1 MRNAKVLFKNE
12 EAGTLTQH
20 DDGSF
25 SFRYHNEWVT
35 DKNKQSISVTLPK
48 IDGEFNS
55 KFLFPFFYNMLP
67 EGSNKQ
73 VACRLNRFDQ
83 DDYFGLLMA
92 TAKNDSIG
100 AVRVVKIIDNG
111 QLTMDNG

>member
-1 MRNAKVLFKNE
+1 MRKAKILFRDE
-12 EAGTLTQH
+12 EAGVLTQH

-25 SFRYHNEWVT
+25 TFAYDQAWISNS
-35 DKNKQSISVTLPK
+35 NKPDVSLTLPK
-48 IDGEFNS
+48 TAKKFHS

-73 VACRLNRFDQ
+73 MVCKLNKIDH
-83 DDYFGLLMA
+83 DDYFGILLT

-100 AVRVVKIIDNG
+100 AVRIVKIE
-111 QLTMDNG
+111 LP